1 MTRGAHWLKKM
12 PKKGK
17 GKGKKKG
24 KGDKKA
30 AGPPP
35 PVVQEEETISEDTRS
50 FYLIQIKVSS
60 SHRDL
65 QQSTVIFYAFWRGH
79 TWLSTVQHCICGDG
93 PIIQFDLGRGLGRV
107 GWSS

>member
-1 MTRGAHWLKKM
+1 M

-35 PVVQEEETISEDTRS
+35 PTVKEEEPLDEFTKG
-50 FYLIQIKVSS
+50 FYLIQIKVSLFSLSLS
-60 SHRDL
+60 SL
-65 QQSTVIFYAFWRGH
+65 
-79 TWLSTVQHCICGDG
+79 
-93 PIIQFDLGRGLGRV
+93 
-107 GWSS
+107 

>member
-1 MTRGAHWLKKM
+1 MCTKGVGLARGFYLKRISYHSNSQRFCLVVLEKM

-35 PVVQEEETISEDTRS
+35 PTVQEEEPLNEFTKA
-50 FYLIQIKVSS
+50 FYLIQIKV
-60 SHRDL
+60 
-65 QQSTVIFYAFWRGH
+65 G
-79 TWLSTVQHCICGDG
+79 
-93 PIIQFDLGRGLGRV
+93 
-107 GWSS
+107 

>member
-1 MTRGAHWLKKM
+1 M

-35 PVVQEEETISEDTRS
+35 PTVQEEEPLDEFTKA
-50 FYLIQIKVSS
+50 FYLIQIKVS
-60 SHRDL
+60 
-65 QQSTVIFYAFWRGH
+65 
-79 TWLSTVQHCICGDG
+79 LS
-93 PIIQFDLGRGLGRV
+93 LSL
-107 GWSS
+107 